1 MTDDSS
7 IVGLEIENIA
17 KAVKRTNQSNSQ
29 IQNNSR
35 SLDDSSK
42 SEIKSKIEE
51 LNDKVNTLDF
61 DKETQ
66 PPKTF
71 GGTLSKLNTLNFE
84 DTSPIFRIKGR
95 ETPTPSVIE
104 ECRYTI
110 MKMLDEPVSGR
121 NFPLK
126 NQNLNTSLTHKEGS
140 KTTKNANSNAK
151 SAFNYFNNVN
161 STTKND
167 NNNNTGTN
175 STNNAGGNGG
185 NTFSFFLKQNVL
197 KNYFDG
203 SQFGEQTPINENKL
217 TKPKEFFNLLH
228 NNNNSNI
235 FSEGNTPANSAY
247 IDNDNNGNNL
257 GSNNTNNNNN
267 NNSNNNMYLN
277 MNVNMNVVNQPINY
291 YNNIQEV
298 EEEENDNSNNNDLNK
313 NASFNYQQGFVIGE
327 HNDYNNNFN
336 STYSRNLNEMI
347 RRHGRTHTDVH
358 KKPLK
363 LTYNSDINPNMNPN
377 KPSNFNQ
384 NVYVERSQKKKLSAN
399 IIKTTSFTSAIQNN
413 IYNNNPT
420 TNNNEHFYMNT
431 NQPIQN
437 EFTQQMQ
444 EFTYDNNINNDT
456 DNKIIYFNDNENE
469 QMQYTYHNQNNMYNN
484 NNSNSNNNLID
495 YLQPNTQYMNGNNNS
510 NNTVNKIVQQT
521 QTQQNKCHHCRNN
534 SAINA
539 HVGLYPSDYYQ
550 SAPSNTQSSN
560 KKSSKQNT
568 SFSNALNTS
577 TSSINSSTSAG
588 MKERSH
594 HQSTFYKQNYKEKQT
609 NIINTNT
616 NNNYM
621 PMQQQQQPSHN
632 NNTNN
637 NNYYITSNGNLNTD
651 SNDINANFFFSQQP
665 SSSPVQQ
672 IPPQLQ
678 QPQQHPQHPQQSP
691 LLMHSNSTSNLS
703 NTTTNSMANMN
714 MPLPNQQQLN
724 QQKFQKRKSKA
735 SPPFNISSMSLSE
748 IIKNSN
754 SLCRDQTG
762 CRFLQKKLEEQPEIY
777 NKILKNAF
785 QNLIEIITDPFGNY
799 LIQKLFEYMTNEQFC
814 QFLALVHIDLYTI
827 CVNSCGTRVIQ
838 RIIDF
843 LNNDELLLTFLRF
856 IKPIIKDIIL
866 DINGSHILIKL
877 FELQSPTAN
886 KILFAEINSNI
897 IAVAKHKHGCCVLQK
912 IIDKNANESEKMAM
926 FKLFIYNCKELI
938 TDQCGNYI
946 IQFVIELGY
955 ETINNCIVDVLCEDI
970 QFYSKQKFSSNV
982 VEKCFENGNKTM
994 WEKLIMKLIET
1005 RSVVELL
1012 FDKFGNYVIQKALQR
1027 AEENVQ
1033 KAMLGMISPHLQK
1046 LKNFNFG
1053 MKLYSKL
1060 IITYPYLSMVILG
1073 KVNEF
1078 NGSEEAVQ
1086 QNECFNNNNNI
1097 YYDTNSSNNCYGHAN
1112 SNNK

>member
-84 DTSPIFRIKGR
+84 DTSPIFKIKGR

-175 STNNAGGNGG
+175 SNNNATAGNGG

-228 NNNNSNI
+228 NNNNNNI
-235 FSEGNTPANSAY
+235 FNEGNTPRNSAY

-257 GSNNTNNNNN
+257 GNNNTNNNNN
-267 NNSNNNMYLN
+267 NNSNNNNMYLN

-313 NASFNYQQGFVIGE
+313 NTSINYQQGFVIGE
-327 HNDYNNNFN
+327 QNSFNNMNN
-336 STYSRNLNEMI
+336 ANAMYSQNLNEMI

-363 LTYNSDINPNMNPN
+363 LTYNSNVNLNKQNSFNP
-377 KPSNFNQ
+377 
-384 NVYVERSQKKKLSAN
+384 NVYVERSQKKKLSATML
-399 IIKTTSFTSAIQNN
+399 KTTSFTNAMKNN
-413 IYNNNPT
+413 MYNNPPSNNNY
-420 TNNNEHFYMNT
+420 NNNEHFYMNT
-431 NQPIQN
+431 NQPMQN

-444 EFTYDNNINNDT
+444 EFNYDNSSNNDD
-456 DNKIIYFNDNENE
+456 DNKIIYFNDGDNE
-469 QMQYTYHNQNNMYNN
+469 QMQYGYHNQNNMYNN
-484 NNSNSNNNLID
+484 NNNLID
-495 YLQPNTQYMNGNNNS
+495 YLPPNSQYMNNNNSGNNN
-510 NNTVNKIVQQT
+510 NNNVNMIVQQN
-521 QTQQNKCHHCRNN
+521 QPQQNKCHHCRNN
-534 SAINA
+534 SATNA
-539 HVGLYPSDYYQ
+539 HVGFYINDYYQ
-550 SAPSNTQSSN
+550 GTQNNLQSQSS
-560 KKSSKQNT
+560 KKSSKQNN

-577 TSSINSSTSAG
+577 TSSVNSNTSTG
-588 MKERSH
+588 VKERIH
-594 HQSTFYKQNYKEKQT
+594 HQSTFYKQNYKEKQN

-616 NNNYM
+616 NNNFM

-632 NNTNN
+632 NNN
-637 NNYYITSNGNLNTD
+637 NNYYMANNNNHSID
-651 SNDINANFFFSQQP
+651 SNDNHGNYFFAQQP
-665 SSSPVQQ
+665 SSSPMQQ
-672 IPPQLQ
+672 IPQLQ
-678 QPQQHPQHPQQSP
+678 QQQQQHPQQPP
-691 LLMHSNSTSNLS
+691 LLMHSNSSNNLH
-703 NTTTNSMANMN
+703 NTNNNNMPNMN
-714 MPLPNQQQLN
+714 MSLPNQQQLS
-724 QQKFQKRKSKA
+724 QQNFQKRKLKA
-735 SPPFNISSMSLSE
+735 TPPYNVSSMSLSE

-754 SLCRDQTG
+754 MLCRDQTG
-762 CRFLQKKLEEQPEIY
+762 CRFLQKKLEEQPDIY

-843 LNNDELLLTFLRF
+843 LNTDELLLTFLRF

-866 DINGSHILIKL
+866 DINGSHILLKL
-877 FELQSPTAN
+877 FDLQSPIAN
-886 KILFAEINSNI
+886 KILFAEINANI
-897 IAVAKHKHGCCVLQK
+897 VAVAKHKHGCCVLQK
-912 IIDKNANESEKMAM
+912 IIDKNANENEKMAM

-1005 RSVVELL
+1005 GSVVELL
-1012 FDKFGNYVIQKALQR
+1012 FDKFGNYVIQKALQC

-1073 KVNEF
+1073 KVDELNGNE
-1078 NGSEEAVQ
+1078 ELVQ
-1086 QNECFNNNNNI
+1086 QNDCFDNNT
-1097 YYDTNSSNNCYGHAN
+1097 YYN
-1112 SNNK
+1112 SNNSNNSYNYANTNNNK